1 MNASKIK
8 GVTSMIIRTR
18 RLVLRPFKTEDVTWY
33 YDIIKNTD
41 MVSRLKSLNAKDE
54 TEAASHIA
62 IFANGDFK
70 NDFYCVIT
78 DKKKNVLGLII
89 AVRLTRMTMDVSY
102 FLKEEYRHNGYMQ
115 EALAA
120 VTEAIRDDNPLARIR
135 LEIEKDNIPSLNIA
149 KRMSAIMQD
158 KGDKFMCYI

>member
-1 MNASKIK
+1 
-8 GVTSMIIRTR
+8 MIIRTR
-18 RLVLRPFKTEDVTWY
+18 RLVLRPFEKNDVTWY
-33 YDIIKNTD
+33 YDVIKNTD
-41 MVSRLKSLNAKDE
+41 MVTRLKSLAVENIDEAKRDIE
-54 TEAASHIA
+54 

-78 DKKKNVLGLII
+78 DKKKNVIGLII
-89 AVRLTRMTMDVSY
+89 AVRLTRMTTDVSY

-115 EALAA
+115 EALTG
-120 VTEAIRDDNPLARIR
+120 VVEVIRDDNPLARIR

>member
-1 MNASKIK
+1 
-8 GVTSMIIRTR
+8 MIIRTR
-18 RLVLRPFKTEDVTWY
+18 RLVLRPFETADVTWY
-33 YDIIKNTD
+33 YDVIKNTD
-41 MVSRLKSLNAKDE
+41 MVTRLKSLNAKDE
-54 TEAASHIA
+54 ETAQKHIS

-70 NDFYCVIT
+70 NDFYYVIT
-78 DKKKNVLGLII
+78 DKKENVMGLII

-115 EALAA
+115 EALAGI
-120 VTEAIRDDNPLARIR
+120 VETIRDDNPLVRIR

>member
-1 MNASKIK
+1 
-8 GVTSMIIRTR
+8 MIIRTR
-18 RLVLRPFKTEDVTWY
+18 RLILRPFETADVTWY
-33 YDIIKNTD
+33 YDVVKNTD
-41 MVSRLKSLNAKDE
+41 MVTRLKSLNAKDE
-54 TEAASHIA
+54 TEAKEHIA

-78 DKKKNVLGLII
+78 DKKKNVMGLII
-89 AVRLTRMTMDVSY
+89 AVRLTRMTTDVSY

-115 EALAA
+115 EALTG
-120 VTEAIRDDNPLARIR
+120 VIEVIRDDNPLARIQ

>member
-1 MNASKIK
+1 
-8 GVTSMIIRTR
+8 MIIRTR
-18 RLVLRPFKTEDVTWY
+18 RLVLRPFETADVTWY
-33 YDIIKNTD
+33 YDVVKNTD
-41 MVSRLKSLNAKDE
+41 MVTRLKSLNAKDE
-54 TEAASHIA
+54 EAAQKHIS

-78 DKKKNVLGLII
+78 DKKKNVMGFII

-115 EALAA
+115 EALTG
-120 VTEAIRDDNPLARIR
+120 VVETIRDDNPLARIR

>member
-41 MVSRLKSLNAKDE
+41 MVSRLKSLSAKDE

-70 NDFYCVIT
+70 ND
-78 DKKKNVLGLII
+78 
-89 AVRLTRMTMDVSY
+89 
-102 FLKEEYRHNGYMQ
+102 
-115 EALAA
+115 
-120 VTEAIRDDNPLARIR
+120 
-135 LEIEKDNIPSLNIA
+135 
-149 KRMSAIMQD
+149 
-158 KGDKFMCYI
+158 

>member
-1 MNASKIK
+1 
-8 GVTSMIIRTR
+8 MIIRTR

-54 TEAASHIA
+54 DEAASHIA
-62 IFANGDFK
+62 IFENGDFK

-78 DKKKNVLGLII
+78 DKRKNVLGFII

>member
-1 MNASKIK
+1 
-8 GVTSMIIRTR
+8 MIIRTN
-18 RLVLRPFKTEDVTWY
+18 RLVLRPFEKDDVTWY
-33 YDIIKNTD
+33 YDVIKNTD
-41 MVSRLKSLNAKDE
+41 MVTRLKSLAAKDIE
-54 TEAASHIA
+54 EAKRHIA

-78 DKKKNVLGLII
+78 DKKKNVMGLII
-89 AVRLTRMTMDVSY
+89 AVRLTKMTMDVSY

-120 VTEAIRDDNPLARIR
+120 VAEAIRDDYPLARIR

-149 KRMSAIMQD
+149 RRMSAIMQD

>member
-1 MNASKIK
+1 
-8 GVTSMIIRTR
+8 MIIRTR

-54 TEAASHIA
+54 TEAARHIA
-62 IFANGDFK
+62 IFVNGDFK

-135 LEIEKDNIPSLNIA
+135 LEIEKDNTPSLNIA

>member
-54 TEAASHIA
+54 TEAARHIA
-62 IFANGDFK
+62 IFVNGDFK

>member
-1 MNASKIK
+1 
-8 GVTSMIIRTR
+8 MIIRTR

-115 EALAA
+115 EALTA
-120 VTEAIRDDNPLARIR
+120 VCEAIRDDNPLARIR

-158 KGDKFMCYI
+158 KGEKFMCYI

>member
-54 TEAASHIA
+54 TEAARHIA
-62 IFANGDFK
+62 IFVNGDFK

-135 LEIEKDNIPSLNIA
+135 LEIEKDNTPSLNIA